1 MWELKKA
8 ERQRSITSLLNREP
22 KDLVL
27 LSKDGGRVAIQSL
40 LVALHSPL
48 LAELLLETG
57 LGTAISLPF
66 PLSALSSLADVLQ
79 DRQGDHDDGA
89 DVLQDKQGGHDDGVD
104 CLQDVAFSLG
114 ISLRAVTS
122 KLVKR
127 EVQNDR
133 DEGED
138 VQDNL
143 DEQNKEEMIDKKPN
157 VQKAKQKQKIR
168 YVESSSESSDD
179 DNDPDYMDISN
190 DTVKSVITNHLLKVQ
205 QSKEKHSKENLDVT
219 TVSLD
224 LVSEAI

>member
-1 MWELKKA
+1 M
-8 ERQRSITSLLNREP
+8 
-22 KDLVL
+22 
-27 LSKDGGRVAIQSL
+27 
-40 LVALHSPL
+40 ALHSPL

-127 EVQNDR
+127 EVQSDR
-133 DEGED
+133 DKEED

-143 DEQNKEEMIDKKPN
+143 DEKIKEEMIDKKPK
-157 VQKAKQKQKIR
+157 VQKANQKQKIK
-168 YVESSSESSDD
+168 YVESSSESCDD

-190 DTVKSVITNHLLKVQ
+190 DTVKFVK
-205 QSKEKHSKENLDVT
+205 SKSSFKSPTKQRKTFDREFGCDHCNLRFGKRSNMMRHRLRKHDVPMECAVCDKKFT
-219 TVSLD
+219 PG
-224 LVSEAI
+224 

>member
-1 MWELKKA
+1 MLPKGSSKVCTNEAKRTLISSPVSDSEWGASTHSHPLLPENKMWELKKA

-127 EVQNDR
+127 EVQSDR
-133 DEGED
+133 DEEED

-143 DEQNKEEMIDKKPN
+143 DEKNREEMIDKKS
-157 VQKAKQKQKIR
+157 KAKTKDQIC
-168 YVESSSESSDD
+168 
-179 DNDPDYMDISN
+179 
-190 DTVKSVITNHLLKVQ
+190 
-205 QSKEKHSKENLDVT
+205 
-219 TVSLD
+219 
-224 LVSEAI
+224 

>member
-1 MWELKKA
+1 MWELKTA

-79 DRQGDHDDGA
+79 DRQG
-89 DVLQDKQGGHDDGVD
+89 GHDDGVD
-104 CLQDVAFSLG
+104 CLQDVASSLG

-127 EVQNDR
+127 EVQSDK
-133 DEGED
+133 DEEEG

-143 DEQNKEEMIDKKPN
+143 DEKNREEMIDKKS
-157 VQKAKQKQKIR
+157 KAKTKDQIC
-168 YVESSSESSDD
+168 
-179 DNDPDYMDISN
+179 
-190 DTVKSVITNHLLKVQ
+190 
-205 QSKEKHSKENLDVT
+205 
-219 TVSLD
+219 
-224 LVSEAI
+224 

>member
-8 ERQRSITSLLNREP
+8 ERQRSITSLLNREL
-22 KDLVL
+22 KDLMVL
-27 LSKDGGRVAIQSL
+27 SNDGGRVAIQNL
-40 LVALHSPL
+40 LIALNSPL
-48 LAELLLETG
+48 LADMLLETG

-127 EVQNDR
+127 EVQSDR
-133 DEGED
+133 DEEED

-143 DEQNKEEMIDKKPN
+143 DEKNREEMIDKKS
-157 VQKAKQKQKIR
+157 KAKTKDQIC
-168 YVESSSESSDD
+168 
-179 DNDPDYMDISN
+179 
-190 DTVKSVITNHLLKVQ
+190 
-205 QSKEKHSKENLDVT
+205 
-219 TVSLD
+219 
-224 LVSEAI
+224 

>member
-1 MWELKKA
+1 MWELKTA
-8 ERQRSITSLLNREP
+8 ERQRSITSLLNREL

-27 LSKDGGRVAIQSL
+27 LSNDGGRVTIQSL
-40 LVALHSPL
+40 LLALNSPL
-48 LAELLLETG
+48 LAQMLLETG

-79 DRQGDHDDGA
+79 DRQG
-89 DVLQDKQGGHDDGVD
+89 GHDDGVD
-104 CLQDVAFSLG
+104 CLQDVASSLG

-127 EVQNDR
+127 EVQSDK
-133 DEGED
+133 DEEED

-143 DEQNKEEMIDKKPN
+143 DEKNKEEMIDKKPN

-219 TVSLD
+219 TVNLD
-224 LVSEAI
+224 FVSEAI